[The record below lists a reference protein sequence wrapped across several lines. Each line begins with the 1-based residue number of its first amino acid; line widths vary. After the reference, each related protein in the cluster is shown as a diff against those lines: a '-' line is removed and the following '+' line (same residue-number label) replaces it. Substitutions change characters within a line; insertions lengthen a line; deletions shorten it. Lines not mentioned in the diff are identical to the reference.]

1 MLCVICC
8 VFCGLYV
15 FVVRD
20 SCVVFFVSCCVGVLC
35 VVMYVLCCVLC

>member
-1 MLCVICC
+1 MLCVIWF

-20 SCVVFFVSCCVGVLC
+20 SCVVFIVSCFVGVLC
-35 VVMYVLCCVLC
+35 VVMYVLWFVLC